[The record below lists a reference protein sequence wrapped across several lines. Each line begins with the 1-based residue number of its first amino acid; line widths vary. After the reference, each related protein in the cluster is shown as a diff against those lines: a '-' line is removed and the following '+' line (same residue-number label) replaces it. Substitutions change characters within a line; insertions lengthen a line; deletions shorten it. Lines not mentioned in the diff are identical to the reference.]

1 MSGWH
6 TYFFHSRSH
15 CWPSKG
21 KYYEMPTGS
30 YLSLVQGVVVL
41 SHTSHKKEADEF
53 LQYVKTKPMS
63 EIFRKYGFSLPEEA
77 R

>member
-1 MSGWH
+1 
-6 TYFFHSRSH
+6 
-15 CWPSKG
+15 
-21 KYYEMPTGS
+21 MPTGS